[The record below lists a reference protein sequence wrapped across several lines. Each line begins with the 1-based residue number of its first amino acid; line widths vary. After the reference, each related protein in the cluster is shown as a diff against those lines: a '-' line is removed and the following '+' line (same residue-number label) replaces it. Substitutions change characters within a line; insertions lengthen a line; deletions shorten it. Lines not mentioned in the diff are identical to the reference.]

1 MKRIVTLSLCLCLLT
16 FSGCAKA
23 KEVKK
28 LTADDI
34 KTYTNQMKAD
44 PLSGDIT
51 LDGKKYSLP
60 IKAKTLENDGWKYND
75 FADKGH
81 DLKTGYYVDNIKMD
95 DGTKSE
101 ESRIIVTLYNTSKS
115 TTKFDDAMLGGIE
128 VEKLG
133 SDYKNTVVLPKG
145 ITLAST
151 YKDVVAAYGK
161 PKADLMQQAGFITYE
176 SSENIGNYGQQ
187 LKFEFDKSTQV
198 IKSIQL
204 KSIPEEK

>member
-1 MKRIVTLSLCLCLLT
+1 MKKIITLCLCLCLLT
-16 FSGCAKA
+16 FTGCGA

-34 KTYTNQMKAD
+34 KTYTSKMKTD

-51 LDGKKYSLP
+51 LNGIKYTLP
-60 IKAKTLENDGWKYND
+60 IKAKSFEGDGWKYND
-75 FADKGH
+75 YEDKGH
-81 DLKTGYYVDNIKMD
+81 DLKTNYYVENIKMD

-115 TTKFDDAMLGGIE
+115 TKKFDEAMLGGIE
-128 VEKLG
+128 VDKLG

-151 YKDVVAAYGK
+151 YKDVISAYGK
-161 PKADLMQQAGFITYE
+161 PKSDAMKQAGFITYDTD
-176 SSENIGNYGQQ
+176 SIGDYGQQ
-187 LKFEFDKSTQV
+187 LKFEFDTNTQV
-198 IKSIQL
+198 IKSIKL
-204 KSIPEEK
+204 KSILDEK